1 MIKRALDFVEDR
13 TGASALLRRAFDE
26 QIEGGVRIGHA
37 LGNALLVLFLF
48 ECVTGTFL
56 ALTYLPSTED
66 AWSSVFYIQ
75 EKIVNGWFIRGV
87 HSYGAE
93 AMLVVFG
100 LHLLALVA
108 YGGYKKPR
116 EFNWWLTL
124 GLGGV
129 ILGFLLTGF
138 RLPWDQHS
146 YWALQVEMNIAAG
159 TPLVGEMT
167 NDLVAGGPTIG
178 QQTLTRIYA
187 AHVVLLPGAAAAIFA
202 MLIGLRRRNGW
213 PVPPWGDR
221 RRTGAWFPSQ
231 LAIDLGFTA
240 LVIAVIVVLTTMTH
254 GRELFAPAE
263 PERDFPARPEWFLLP
278 LYKLRML
285 LPHSMEMVAT
295 IVLPGIIATFLFAL
309 PFLDR
314 KADSV
319 AKRAVWLA
327 PVLLIFAGMGALT
340 AMSKADDAAD
350 EDFQEAYTA
359 AKERAERS
367 IVLARSGI
375 PPEGPVEML
384 RRDPMTRGKEIYVQY
399 CVSCHVLDGTGERK
413 APDHTGFGS
422 RAWIGSLLQNPRDDH
437 FFGQA
442 EMDDLMPSQARLG
455 EESLTAI
462 AEFLFSLGVEPQDGS
477 AIDEAL
483 VARAQEPFEQACLD
497 CHTFRGEGDISG
509 NGAPPLELWGTRTWI
524 YRQIAHPEADT
535 QYGSLNEMPPFW
547 DQLSEHDLRMV
558 TAYLRRQRFEEPDF
572 TVTAPADDD
581 D

>member
-1 MIKRALDFVEDR
+1 MIKKAIDFVEDR
-13 TGASALLRRAFDE
+13 TGAGALLRRAFDE

-37 LGNALLVLFLF
+37 LGNALLVLFVF

-56 ALTYLPSTED
+56 ALTYLPSTRD
-66 AWSSVFYIQ
+66 AWSSVFFIQ

-100 LHLLALVA
+100 MHLLALVA

-124 GLGGV
+124 GLGGI

-146 YWALQVEMNIAAG
+146 FWALQVEMNIAAG

-167 NDLVAGGPTIG
+167 NDLVAGGPVIG

-187 AHVVLLPGAAAAIFA
+187 AHVVLLPGAAAAIFF

-221 RRTGAWFPSQ
+221 RRTGSWFPSQ
-231 LAIDLGFTA
+231 LAIDLLFSA
-240 LVIAVIVVLTTMTH
+240 LVIAVIVVLTTMSH

-285 LPHSMEMVAT
+285 LPHSLEMVAT
-295 IVLPGIIATFLFAL
+295 LVVPGIVATFLFGL

-314 KADSV
+314 KGDSIV
-319 AKRAVWLA
+319 KRVVFLV
-327 PVLLIFAGMGALT
+327 PVLLIFVGMGALT
-340 AMSKADDAAD
+340 AWSQADDAAD
-350 EDFQEAYTA
+350 EDYQEAFAA
-359 AKERAERS
+359 AKERADRS

-375 PPEGPVEML
+375 PPEGPVAML
-384 RRDPMTRGKEIYVQY
+384 NADPMTRGKEIYAQY
-399 CVSCHVLDGTGERK
+399 CSSCHVLDGKGERK

-422 RAWIGSLLQNPRDDH
+422 REWIGMMLRAPQDDH
-437 FFGQA
+437 YFGLA
-442 EMDDLMPSQARLG
+442 EIDDDMPSQADLG
-455 EESLTAI
+455 DETLAAI
-462 AEFLFSLGVEPQDGS
+462 TEFLYSLGVEPQDG
-477 AIDEAL
+477 ATVDQAL
-483 VARAQEPFEQACLD
+483 VERASEPFERECLD
-497 CHTFRGEGDISG
+497 CHTFRGNGDFG
-509 NGAPPLELWGTRTWI
+509 GVGAPPLTLWGSRTWI
-524 YRQIAHPEADT
+524 YRQIAHPELDT
-535 QYGSLNEMPPFW
+535 QYGRLNEMPPFW

-558 TAYLRRQRFEEPDF
+558 TSFMRRQRFAEPDF
-572 TVTAPADDD
+572 TVTIPEDDD
-581 D
+581 